1 MKIIVLA
8 AILLT
13 SFSGYA
19 QNIDIPQKE
28 FALSLESESIT
39 LARGENKKIEV
50 RILKSKSYQKS
61 KVQLGLS
68 SGLPSGLTL
77 SFDPAKGNVDAATA
91 TVTASSEATPGE
103 YTVIVNATMNYK
115 TKGSILKIV
124 VN

>member
-1 MKIIVLA
+1 MRFILFAAMLLA
-8 AILLT
+8 FV
-13 SFSGYA
+13 SSYA
-19 QNIDIPQKE
+19 QQVDIPQKE
-28 FALSLESESIT
+28 FVLSLENESIV
-39 LARGENKKIEV
+39 LSRGENKKIDV

-68 SGLPSGLTL
+68 SGLPSGITL
-77 SFDPAKGNVDAATA
+77 SFEPEKGNVDSSVATISAAADT
-91 TVTASSEATPGE
+91 SLGE